1 MALNIKN
8 REAEQLAAEVAALA
22 GETKTT
28 AIAVA
33 LRERLERLRADESR
47 EERAAHVRRV
57 LEEEIWPQVPA
68 SVRGKRIS
76 KTEREQILGYG
87 PEGV

>member
-47 EERAAHVRRV
+47 EERAAHVQRV

-76 KTEREQILGYG
+76 KMEREQILGYG